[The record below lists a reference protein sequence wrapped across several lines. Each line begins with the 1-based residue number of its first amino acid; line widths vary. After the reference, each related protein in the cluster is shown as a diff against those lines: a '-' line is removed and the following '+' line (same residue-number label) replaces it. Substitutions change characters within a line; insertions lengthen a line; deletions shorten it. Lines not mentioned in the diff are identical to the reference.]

1 MSEEPRRR
9 RAPAMSPEDRREAI
23 VQATLPLV
31 VKSGANVTT
40 SQIAAAAGIAE
51 GTVFRVFKDKAELL
65 DAVIERALLS
75 DDEVAAIN
83 AVPSGLALQQ
93 RLVVAVSSVLGYL
106 DRMWGVMGALRESG
120 WHPDHDDKT
129 KHKGPPEGMQ
139 RISTAVAGI
148 FGDAEMRTTPEHAAR
163 LLLGFVFTNRL
174 QGKGFGETTVDPEH
188 LVELFL
194 HGALKPGG
202 KDV

>member
-1 MSEEPRRR
+1 
-9 RAPAMSPEDRREAI
+9 MSPEDRREAI

-51 GTVFRVFKDKAELL
+51 GTVVRVFKDKAELL
-65 DAVIERALLS
+65 DAVIERALPS

-83 AVPSGLALQQ
+83 AVPSDLALQQ

-120 WHPDHDDKT
+120 WH
-129 KHKGPPEGMQ
+129 
-139 RISTAVAGI
+139 
-148 FGDAEMRTTPEHAAR
+148 
-163 LLLGFVFTNRL
+163 
-174 QGKGFGETTVDPEH
+174 
-188 LVELFL
+188 
-194 HGALKPGG
+194 
-202 KDV
+202 

>member
-31 VKSGANVTT
+31 VKTGANVTT

-65 DAVIERALLS
+65 DACIQRALES
-75 DDEVAAIN
+75 DEEVARIEAIP
-83 AVPSGLALQQ
+83 ADVPLEE
-93 RLVVAVSSVLGYL
+93 RLTAGVAAFSGYL

-120 WHPDHDDKT
+120 YEPRHEDHK
-129 KHKGPPEGMQ
+129 KHKGPPIGMQ
-139 RISTAVAGI
+139 RLSDAIAGL
-148 FGDAEMRTTPEHAAR
+148 FGDAELRVSPDLAGRM
-163 LLLGFVFTNRL
+163 LLGAVFTNRM
-174 QGKGFGETTVDPEH
+174 GPGFGQTAAEPAAI
-188 LVELFL
+188 VELFL
-194 HGALKPGG
+194 HGALESGG
-202 KDV
+202 TDV

>member
-1 MSEEPRRR
+1 
-9 RAPAMSPEDRREAI
+9 MSPEDRREAI

-31 VKSGANVTT
+31 VKDGANVTT

-65 DAVIERALLS
+65 GACIQRALLS
-75 DDEVAAIN
+75 DEEVARIK
-83 AVPSGLALQQ
+83 AVPADLPIEE
-93 RLVVAVSSVLGYL
+93 RLVEATRTVSGYL
-106 DRMWGVMGALRESG
+106 DRMWSVMGALRESG
-120 WHPDHDDKT
+120 YQPSQEDHE
-129 KHKGPPEGMQ
+129 KHRGPQAGMQ
-139 RISTAVAGI
+139 RVSNAVAEL
-148 FGDAEMRTTPEHAAR
+148 FGDATLRTSPEHAAR

-174 QGKGFGETTVDPEH
+174 QGQGFGDTSVEAAQ

-202 KDV
+202 TDD